1 METRAPFV
9 VVGAFVLAAIAAVF
23 GFVYWLHNTGGLG
36 PRATYHVQFDGSVP
50 GLLVGAAVLFNGI
63 RVGEVTDL
71 GLAPDSPRR
80 VNATI
85 SVSATTPVRS
95 DTKVGLEFQG
105 LTGVPVIAL
114 EGGKLLVNS
123 GEVPTLIAEPG
134 AGQGVTQAARD
145 ALRKVDSVL
154 AENAEPLK
162 NTIANLQVFSDGL
175 ARNTGKL
182 DSIIAGLEKMTGG
195 GAAAQ
200 KITYDLRAPQNLE
213 PASRTIK
220 GQLGIPEPTA
230 VAMLE
235 TQRMLFS
242 PAKDVPGFADFLWAD
257 AIPKLLQARLIE
269 GFENYDIAHAPL
281 RTDSGQ
287 ADFQL
292 LIDTRRFQIAV
303 DSEPTAEIGLS
314 ARIVDKSG
322 KVIASRLFEAS
333 QKLDRVEPPAA
344 VAAFN
349 DAFGRLAK
357 DRIELECRHC
367 RMAGFDAF
375 GESFAEGFDRVA
387 QMQGAERW
395 RDLERA
401 VRHSIDGVTPRAI
414 G

>member
-36 PRATYHVQFDGSVP
+36 PRTTYHVQFDGSVP

-85 SVSATTPVRS
+85 SVSSTTPVRS

-114 EGGKLLVNS
+114 EGGVQVGNS
-123 GEVPTLIAEPG
+123 GAVPTLIAEPG
-134 AGQGVTQAARD
+134 AGQSMTQAARD
-145 ALRKVDSVL
+145 ALRRVDSVL

-162 NTIANLQVFSDGL
+162 NTIANLQVFSEGL

-182 DSIIAGLEKMTGG
+182 DGIVAGLEKMTGG
-195 GAAAQ
+195 GTPVQ
-200 KITYDLRAPQNLE
+200 KITYDLRAPQNLGPE
-213 PASRTIK
+213 NKTFK
-220 GQLGIPEPTA
+220 GQLAIPEPTA

-242 PAKDVPGFADFLWAD
+242 PMKDYPGFADFLWAD
-257 AIPKLLQARLIE
+257 SIPKLLQARLIE
-269 GFENYDIAHAPL
+269 SFENYDIAHAPL
-281 RTDSGQ
+281 RTPDIGQ
-287 ADFQL
+287 VDFQL
-292 LIDTRRFQIAV
+292 LIDVRRFRIAT
-303 DSEPTAEIGLS
+303 DQDPAAEIGWS
-314 ARIVDKSG
+314 ARIVDKDG
-322 KVIASRLFEAS
+322 KVIASRLFEER
-333 QKLDRVEPPAA
+333 QKFDKIEPAAA

-357 DRIELECRHC
+357 DL
-367 RMAGFDAF
+367 
-375 GESFAEGFDRVA
+375 
-387 QMQGAERW
+387 
-395 RDLERA
+395 
-401 VRHSIDGVTPRAI
+401 IDWTVQVL
-414 G
+414 

>member
-85 SVSATTPVRS
+85 SVASTTPVRS

-114 EGGKLLVNS
+114 EGGMQLTNS
-123 GEVPTLIAEPG
+123 GEVPTLIADPG
-134 AGQGVTQAARD
+134 AGQSMTQAARD
-145 ALRKVDSVL
+145 ALRRVDSVL
-154 AENAEPLK
+154 SENSGPLK
-162 NTIANLQVFSDGL
+162 DTIGNFKVFSEGL

-182 DSIIAGLEKMTGG
+182 DGIVAGIEKMTGG
-195 GAAAQ
+195 GTPAQ
-200 KITYDLRAPQNLE
+200 KTTFDLRAPQNLG
-213 PASRTIK
+213 PASKTIK
-220 GQLGIPEPTA
+220 GQLAIPEPTA

-235 TQRMLFS
+235 TQRFLFS
-242 PAKDVPGFADFLWAD
+242 PAKDYPGFADALWAD
-257 AIPKLLQARLIE
+257 SIPKLLQARLIE
-269 GFENYDIAHAPL
+269 SFENYDIAHAPL
-281 RTDSGQ
+281 RTTDIGQ

-292 LIDTRRFQIAV
+292 VIDVRRFRIAT
-303 DSEPTAEIGLS
+303 DSAPMAEIGMS
-314 ARIVDKSG
+314 ARIVDKNG
-322 KVIASRLFEAS
+322 KVIASRLFEDAERFD
-333 QKLDRVEPPAA
+333 KVEPQAA

-349 DAFGRLAK
+349 DAFGRIGK
-357 DRIELECRHC
+357 D
-367 RMAGFDAF
+367 M
-375 GESFAEGFDRVA
+375 
-387 QMQGAERW
+387 
-395 RDLERA
+395 
-401 VRHSIDGVTPRAI
+401 I
-414 G
+414 GWTVQALQ

>member
-200 KITYDLRAPQNLE
+200 KITYDLRSE
-213 PASRTIK
+213 CCSRRQRTFRGSRIFS
-220 GQLGIPEPTA
+220 GPTPF
-230 VAMLE
+230 
-235 TQRMLFS
+235 RS
-242 PAKDVPGFADFLWAD
+242 CCRPG
-257 AIPKLLQARLIE
+257 
-269 GFENYDIAHAPL
+269 
-281 RTDSGQ
+281 
-287 ADFQL
+287 
-292 LIDTRRFQIAV
+292 
-303 DSEPTAEIGLS
+303 
-314 ARIVDKSG
+314 
-322 KVIASRLFEAS
+322 
-333 QKLDRVEPPAA
+333 
-344 VAAFN
+344 
-349 DAFGRLAK
+349 
-357 DRIELECRHC
+357 
-367 RMAGFDAF
+367 
-375 GESFAEGFDRVA
+375 
-387 QMQGAERW
+387 
-395 RDLERA
+395 
-401 VRHSIDGVTPRAI
+401 
-414 G
+414 

>member
-85 SVSATTPVRS
+85 SVSSTTPVRS

-114 EGGKLLVNS
+114 EGGSLLVNS

-134 AGQGVTQAARD
+134 AGQGMTQAARD
-145 ALRKVDSVL
+145 ALRRVDSVL
-154 AENAEPLK
+154 SENSGPLK
-162 NTIANLQVFSDGL
+162 NTIANLEVFSEAL

-182 DSIIAGLEKMTGG
+182 DSILGGLEKLTGG
-195 GAAAQ
+195 GAPAQ
-200 KITYDLRAPQNLE
+200 KITYDLSAPQNPG
-213 PASRTIK
+213 PASKIIK
-220 GQLGIPEPTA
+220 GRLAVPEPTA

-281 RTDSGQ
+281 RNADVGQ

-292 LIDTRRFQIAV
+292 LIDVRRFRVAV
-303 DSEPTAEIGLS
+303 DSEPTVEIGLS
-314 ARIVDKSG
+314 ARILDKSG
-322 KVIASRLFEAS
+322 KVVASRLFEDN
-333 QKLDRVEPPAA
+333 QKFDKVEPPAA
-344 VAAFN
+344 AAAFN
-349 DAFGRLAK
+349 EAFGRIAK
-357 DRIELECRHC
+357 DMIAWTVQAL
-367 RMAGFDAF
+367 
-375 GESFAEGFDRVA
+375 
-387 QMQGAERW
+387 
-395 RDLERA
+395 
-401 VRHSIDGVTPRAI
+401 
-414 G
+414 

>member
-23 GFVYWLHNTGGLG
+23 GFVYWLHNAGGLG
-36 PRATYHVQFDGSVP
+36 PRAIYHVQFEGSVP

-85 SVSATTPVRS
+85 SVASTTPVRS

-114 EGGKLLVNS
+114 EGGKLLVSS

-134 AGQGVTQAARD
+134 AGQGMTQAARD

-154 AENAEPLK
+154 SENSEPLK
-162 NTIANLQVFSDGL
+162 NTIANLQVFSEGL

-182 DSIIAGLEKMTGG
+182 DSILAGLEKMTGG
-195 GAAAQ
+195 GAPAQ
-200 KITYDLRAPQNLE
+200 KITYDLRAPQDLG
-213 PASRTIK
+213 PASKIIK
-220 GQLGIPEPTA
+220 GQLAIPEPTA

-281 RTDSGQ
+281 RIADVGQ
-287 ADFQL
+287 TDFQL
-292 LIDTRRFQIAV
+292 LIDVRRFRIAV

-314 ARIVDKSG
+314 ARIVDKNG
-322 KVIASRLFEAS
+322 KVIAARLFEDT
-333 QKLDRVEPPAA
+333 QKFDKVEPTAA

-349 DAFGRLAK
+349 DAFGRIAK
-357 DRIELECRHC
+357 DMI
-367 RMAGFDAF
+367 AWTVQA
-375 GESFAEGFDRVA
+375 
-387 QMQGAERW
+387 
-395 RDLERA
+395 
-401 VRHSIDGVTPRAI
+401 P
-414 G
+414 

>member
-36 PRATYHVQFDGSVP
+36 
-50 GLLVGAAVLFNGI
+50 
-63 RVGEVTDL
+63 
-71 GLAPDSPRR
+71 PDSPRR

-195 GAAAQ
+195 GTPAQ
-200 KITYDLRAPQNLE
+200 KTTYDLRAPQNLG
-213 PASRTIK
+213 PASKTIK

-242 PAKDVPGFADFLWAD
+242 PAKDVPGFAEFLWAD

-281 RTDSGQ
+281 RNADVGQ

-292 LIDTRRFQIAV
+292 LIDVRRFRVAV

-314 ARIVDKSG
+314 ARIVDKNG
-322 KVIASRLFEAS
+322 KVIASRLFEES
-333 QKLDRVEPPAA
+333 QKFDKVEPPQA
-344 VAAFN
+344 VAAFSA
-349 DAFGRLAK
+349 AFGRIAR
-357 DRIELECRHC
+357 DMI
-367 RMAGFDAF
+367 AWT
-375 GESFAEGFDRVA
+375 VQA
-387 QMQGAERW
+387 Q
-395 RDLERA
+395 
-401 VRHSIDGVTPRAI
+401 
-414 G
+414 